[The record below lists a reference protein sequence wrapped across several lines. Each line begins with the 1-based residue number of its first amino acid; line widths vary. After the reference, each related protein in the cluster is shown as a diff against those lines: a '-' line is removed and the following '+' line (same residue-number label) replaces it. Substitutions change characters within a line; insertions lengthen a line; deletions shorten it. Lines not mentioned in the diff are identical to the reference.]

1 MKSFDVTIAGDM
13 NLDLIL
19 YGLPRQMP
27 LEREL
32 LARDFK
38 LTLGGSS
45 AILAHNLSAL
55 GSRVG
60 MIGKVGRD
68 EMGVLALE
76 RLQHAGVD
84 LSHCIQTT
92 DGTQTGVTIL
102 LHHGAARHILTYLG
116 TMAEL
121 RTEELDADYLLQA
134 RHFHVSA
141 FFLQKGLQSGLPAL
155 CRNLREQ
162 GMSVSLDTNDDPDDL
177 WGEAFLA
184 MLPQIDLLL
193 PNEDEARRMAR
204 TEDLSQA
211 VLWLAERV
219 PVVAVKCGSRGA
231 IVQRGSQRWEIP
243 ATTVEPV
250 DTIGAGDSFDAG
262 FLSRYVKGEPLDA
275 CAWAGNQ
282 TAAVSTLRPG
292 GTEAFRDPELLSRI
306 RAALASGTQS

>member
-1 MKSFDVTIAGDM
+1 MKSFEVIIAGDI

-19 YGLPRQMP
+19 YGLPKQMP

-55 GSRVG
+55 GSKVG

-68 EMGVLALE
+68 EMGALALD
-76 RLQHAGVD
+76 RLKHAGVD
-84 LSHCIQTT
+84 LSQCIQTT
-92 DGTQTGVTIL
+92 EGTQTGVTIL
-102 LHHGAARHILTYLG
+102 LHHGSARHILTYLG

-121 RTEELDADYLLQA
+121 RAEELNLEYLLQA

-141 FFLQKGLQSGLPAL
+141 FFLQKGLQSGLPSL
-155 CRNLREQ
+155 CRTLREQ
-162 GMSVSLDTNDDPDDL
+162 GVSVSLDTNDDPDDI
-177 WGEAFLA
+177 WGEPFLA
-184 MLPQIDLLL
+184 MLPEIDLLL

-211 VLWLAERV
+211 IHWLAARV
-219 PVVAVKCGSRGA
+219 PIVAVKCGSKGA
-231 IVQRGSQRWEIP
+231 IVQRGTQRWEIP
-243 ATTVEPV
+243 ATLVEPV

-262 FLSRYVKGEPLDA
+262 FLARFLRGESLEA
-275 CAWAGNQ
+275 CARAGNQ
-282 TAAVSTLRPG
+282 AAAISTLRPG
-292 GTEAFRDPELLSRI
+292 GTEAFRDPELLERV
-306 RAALASGTQS
+306 RAAVVSIPQS

>member
-1 MKSFDVTIAGDM
+1 MKSFDVTIAGDI

-19 YGLPRQMP
+19 YGLPQQMP

-55 GSRVG
+55 GSKVG

-68 EMGVLALE
+68 EMGVLALD
-76 RLQHAGVD
+76 RLRQAGVD
-84 LSHCIQTT
+84 LSRCIQTG
-92 DGTQTGVTIL
+92 DGMQTGVTIL
-102 LHHGAARHILTYLG
+102 LHHGSARHILTFLG

-121 RTEELDADYLLQA
+121 RTEELDLDYILQA
-134 RHFHVSA
+134 PHFHVSA

-155 CRNLREQ
+155 CRTLREH
-162 GMSVSLDTNDDPDDL
+162 GMTVSLDTNDDPDDL

-211 VLWLAERV
+211 INWLAERV
-219 PVVAVKCGSRGA
+219 PIVAVKCGSKGA
-231 IVQRGSQRWEIP
+231 IVQRGNQRWEVP
-243 ATTVEPV
+243 TTLVEPV

-262 FLSRYVKGEPLDA
+262 FLSRFVKGEPLDA
-275 CAWAGNQ
+275 CAWAGNH
-282 TAAVSTLRPG
+282 TAATSTLRAG
-292 GTEAFRDPELLSRI
+292 GTEAFRDPELLNRI
-306 RAALASGTQS
+306 RVALASGLQS

>member
-1 MKSFDVTIAGDM
+1 MKSFDVTIAGDI

-19 YGLPRQMP
+19 YGLPQRMP

-32 LARDFK
+32 LASDFR

-55 GSRVG
+55 GSKVG

-68 EMGVLALE
+68 EMGVLALD
-76 RLQHAGVD
+76 RLHQAGVD

-102 LHHGAARHILTYLG
+102 LHHGSSRHILTYLG
-116 TMAEL
+116 ALADL
-121 RTEELDADYLLQA
+121 RTEDLNVDYLLQA
-134 RHFHVSA
+134 GHFHVSA
-141 FFLQKGLQSGLPAL
+141 FFLQKSLQSGLPGL

-162 GMSVSLDTNDDPDDL
+162 GMSVSLDTNDDPDDA

-184 MLPQIDLLL
+184 MLPEIDLLL
-193 PNEDEARRMAR
+193 PNEDEARRMAH

-211 VLWLAERV
+211 IHWLAERV
-219 PVVAVKCGSRGA
+219 PIVAVKCGSKGA
-231 IVQRGSQRWEIP
+231 IVQRGSERWEVP
-243 ATTVEPV
+243 TTRVEPV

-262 FLSRYVKGEPLDA
+262 FLSRFVKGEPPEA

-282 TAAVSTLRPG
+282 AAAISTLRSG
-292 GTEAFRDPELLSRI
+292 GTEAFRDSELLSRA
-306 RAALASGTQS
+306 RVAVGSAN

>member
-1 MKSFDVTIAGDM
+1 MKSFDVTIAGDI
-13 NLDLIL
+13 NLDMIL
-19 YGLPRQMP
+19 YGLPKQMP

-55 GSRVG
+55 GSKVG

-68 EMGVLALE
+68 EMGVLALD
-76 RLQHAGVD
+76 RLQQAGVD
-84 LSHCIQTT
+84 LSQCIQTT
-92 DGTQTGVTIL
+92 DDTQTGVTIL
-102 LHHGAARHILTYLG
+102 LHHGSARHILTYLG
-116 TMAEL
+116 TMADL
-121 RTEELDADYLLQA
+121 RTEELDLDYILQA

-141 FFLQKGLQSGLPAL
+141 FFLQKGLQRGLPAL

-162 GMSVSLDTNDDPDDL
+162 GVSVSLDTNDDPDDL
-177 WGEAFLA
+177 WGEPFVG
-184 MLPQIDLLL
+184 MLPEIDLLL

-211 VLWLAERV
+211 IHWLAERV
-219 PVVAVKCGSRGA
+219 PTVAVKCGSQGA

-243 ATTVEPV
+243 AIIVEPT

-262 FLSRYVKGEPLDA
+262 FLAGFVKGDSLEA

-282 TAAVSTLRPG
+282 AAAISTLRSG

-306 RAALASGTQS
+306 RAALASGPQS